1 MDSLGHHGRHCRPGR
16 PFPRPLGSEAGYQVS
31 VTWPQLRQG
40 SMTFDVIMLLF
51 LVATRKVP
59 RGRAGCDPFP
69 LQGGEPMSSWKHARS
84 ALVLSVLTLT
94 CPGRRAVC
102 D

>member
-40 SMTFDVIMLLF
+40 SMTFVVIMLHFLPPTSLGIVLF
-51 LVATRKVP
+51 LCGMRYFVAVWLNS
-59 RGRAGCDPFP
+59 G
-69 LQGGEPMSSWKHARS
+69 
-84 ALVLSVLTLT
+84 
-94 CPGRRAVC
+94 VC
-102 D
+102 A